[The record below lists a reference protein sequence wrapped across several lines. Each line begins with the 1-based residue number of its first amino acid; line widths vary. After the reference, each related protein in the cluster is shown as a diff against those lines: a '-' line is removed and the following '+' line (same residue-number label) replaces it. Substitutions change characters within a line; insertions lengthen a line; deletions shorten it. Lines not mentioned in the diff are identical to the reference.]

1 MVASLIPSMTC
12 RAATPLTSALSAH
25 SKPVV
30 RSQTFIRT
38 HNLRIK
44 PCIVRANEDSAPSIS
59 DTRQPTPTLSVSSEN
74 TEEEVFYEGFGSNA
88 ELAISMLLGATL
100 VYLPLSLASLG
111 RRLWI
116 SYKFTNKRIVV
127 ITNSPVMKR
136 EVQIEISKIKEIRTA
151 PRAFGAWGDMVIF
164 LKDESRLELVGLEN
178 FRAIQDY
185 IEGLID

>member
-1 MVASLIPSMTC
+1 MVVSFISSMNC
-12 RAATPLTSALSAH
+12 RAATSLTFALSAH
-25 SKPVV
+25 SKSVDRHV
-30 RSQTFIRT
+30 ISIKSHKLRSKP
-38 HNLRIK
+38 RI
-44 PCIVRANEDSAPSIS
+44 IRANEDSAPSIS
-59 DTRQPTPTLSVSSEN
+59 NDTQLQPTPTPSVSQ
-74 TEEEVFYEGFGSNA
+74 EEVFYEGSGSNA

-136 EVQIEISKIKEIRTA
+136 EVQIEITKIKEVRTA
-151 PRAFGAWGDMVIF
+151 PRAFGAWGDMVLF
-164 LKDESRLELVGLEN
+164 LKDGSRLELVGLEN

>member
-1 MVASLIPSMTC
+1 M
-12 RAATPLTSALSAH
+12 R
-25 SKPVV
+25 SKP
-30 RSQTFIRT
+30 R
-38 HNLRIK
+38 
-44 PCIVRANEDSAPSIS
+44 IVRANEDSAPSIS
-59 DTRQPTPTLSVSSEN
+59 DDTQQQPTPTPSVSQ
-74 TEEEVFYEGFGSNA
+74 EEVFYEGSGSNA

-116 SYKFTNKRIVV
+116 SYKFTNKRISV

-136 EVQIEISKIKEIRTA
+136 EVQIEISKIQEVRTA

-164 LKDESRLELVGLEN
+164 LKDGSRLELTGLEN